1 MSFTFERPCH
11 LPLSDLVVYLWATLS
26 FLTSQSTTLFPLT
39 QFMYVLSLT
48 RWLCISTPDWGSS
61 SFLHSSLSWAESYKG
76 NKIVH
81 VHGLDVIRIDYS
93 WRRKVLEPTYSM
105 LQNTCYYFPDCMWCK
120 IFIFMWW
127 HFNELDL
134 KKRKIKHTSRIFG
147 SMVSMC
153 SGQKSATDSWLVK
166 LWVIKLLQ

>member
-1 MSFTFERPCH
+1 MC
-11 LPLSDLVVYLWATLS
+11 LPLSNLVVYLWATLS

-61 SFLHSSLSWAESYKG
+61 SFLHSSLSWAESYRG

-81 VHGLDVIRIDYS
+81 VHGLNVIRIDH
-93 WRRKVLEPTYSM
+93 WWKRKVLLKWTNLLYAAEYM
-105 LQNTCYYFPDCMWCK
+105 LLLYYFPK
-120 IFIFMWW
+120 YGVKYHFTWW